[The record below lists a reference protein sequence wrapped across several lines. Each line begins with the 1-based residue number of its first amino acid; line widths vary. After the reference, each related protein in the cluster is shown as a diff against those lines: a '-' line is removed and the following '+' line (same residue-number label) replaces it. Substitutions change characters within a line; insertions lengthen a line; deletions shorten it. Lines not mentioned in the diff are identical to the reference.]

1 MKPNFRYFKCA
12 LSVEP
17 IKSLNEQWRK
27 DREVRDKKLDAI
39 FDTITFYE
47 GWVGSESSIRGI
59 VCSLDSDEFAKIKE
73 DKTYKFEI
81 IENKKVVITGNGRT
95 KAGKAFNAKIQSVR
109 DILNQYPSFNDF
121 MLRKLK
127 LTCWVFGYRTG
138 YVSVCGVAN
147 GYFIASIPEK
157 SEDFGGDKFPEIPEY
172 LTEIKQSE
180 FLALQG
186 KLAVIKNK

>member
-17 IKSLNEQWRK
+17 IKSLDEKWRK

-39 FDTITFYE
+39 FDTIPFYE
-47 GWVGSESSIRGI
+47 CWRGSERNIFGI
-59 VCSLDSDEFAKIKE
+59 VCSLDNSEYAKIKE
-73 DKTYKFEI
+73 DKTYKFEMV
-81 IENKKVVITGNGRT
+81 ENEKVVITGNGRT

-127 LTCWVFGYRTG
+127 LTCWVLGARTG
-138 YVSVCGVAN
+138 YVSVCGVASDN
-147 GYFIASIPEK
+147 FIVSIPEK
-157 SEDFGGDKFPEIPEY
+157 SESFGGDKFPEIPEY

-186 KLAVIKNK
+186 K

>member
-186 KLAVIKNK
+186 K

>member
-1 MKPNFRYFKCA
+1 MKPEFRYFKCA

-17 IKSLNEQWRK
+17 IKSLYEQWRK
-27 DREVRDKKLDAI
+27 DREVRDEKLNAV
-39 FDTITFYE
+39 FDTIPFYE
-47 GWVGSESSIRGI
+47 YWRGNESNIWGI
-59 VCSLDSDEFAKIKE
+59 VCSLDNNEFAKIKE
-73 DKTYKFEI
+73 SKTYKFEI
-81 IENKKVVITGNGRT
+81 IENGKVVITGNGRT

-127 LTCWVFGYRTG
+127 LNCWVFGAHIC
-138 YVSVCGVAN
+138 YVSVCGVASD
-147 GYFIASIPEK
+147 YFIVSIPEK
-157 SEDFGGDKFPEIPEY
+157 SEDFGGDKFPTIPEY

-186 KLAVIKNK
+186 K

>member
-17 IKSLNEQWRK
+17 IKSLNEQWLK
-27 DREVRDKKLDAI
+27 DREVRDEKLDAI
-39 FDTITFYE
+39 FDTIPFYE
-47 GWVGSESSIRGI
+47 YWRGNESSIWGI
-59 VCSLDSDEFAKIKE
+59 VCSLDNPEYAKIKE
-73 DKTYKFEI
+73 DKTYKFEML
-81 IENKKVVITGNGRT
+81 ENEKVVINGNGRT

-127 LTCWVFGYRTG
+127 LTCWVIGARTG
-138 YVSVCGVAN
+138 YVSVCGVASDH
-147 GYFIASIPEK
+147 FIVSIPEK
-157 SEDFGGDKFPEIPEY
+157 SEDFGGDKFPTIPEY

-186 KLAVIKNK
+186 K

>member
-17 IKSLNEQWRK
+17 IKSLYEQWRK

-39 FDTITFYE
+39 FDTIPFYE
-47 GWVGSESSIRGI
+47 GWVGSENSIRGI
-59 VCSLDSDEFAKIKE
+59 ACSLDNPEYAKIKE
-73 DKTYKFEI
+73 DKTYKFEM
-81 IENKKVVITGNGRT
+81 IENGKVVITGSGRT
-95 KAGKAFNAKIQSVR
+95 KAGKAFNDKIQSVR
-109 DILNQYPSFNDF
+109 DILNQYPSFDDF

-127 LTCWVFGYRTG
+127 LNCWVLGARTC
-138 YVSVCGVAN
+138 YVSVCGVASDH
-147 GYFIASIPEK
+147 FIVSIPEK
-157 SEDFGGDKFPEIPEY
+157 SEDFGGDKFPTIPEY

-186 KLAVIKNK
+186 K